1 MKVYNIDNG
10 KAFFEELAAC
20 KGAVE
25 MVSEEGRHLPLTTG
39 TNGEMIPMTCFQ
51 GAIRELELVFQNEED
66 CSRIFS
72 YLMNKRGLAA

>member
-1 MKVYNIDNG
+1 MKVYNINNG

-25 MVSEEGRHLPLTTG
+25 MVGEDGRHLPITTA
-39 TNGEMIPMTCFQ
+39 MTCFQ
-51 GAIRELELVFQNEED
+51 GMIRELELVFADQED
-66 CSRIFS
+66 CSRILS